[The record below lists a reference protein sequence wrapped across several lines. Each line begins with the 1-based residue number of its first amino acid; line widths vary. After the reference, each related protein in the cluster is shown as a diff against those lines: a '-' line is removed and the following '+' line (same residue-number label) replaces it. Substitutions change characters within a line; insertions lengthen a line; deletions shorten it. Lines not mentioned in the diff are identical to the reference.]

1 MIDFKYVKF
10 LTSTQK
16 FKTGNLDFNPMKTEK
31 DNISNLSEAHQLMKT
46 IEYHDYF
53 INQKHKKVTSKK
65 LGEKTAELNSYFF
78 EYVTGYNIAT
88 AYVKR
93 ESDKSISIY
102 MVEEFPFTIKVINAA
117 DARTS
122 RIFAIKNGSALQLP
136 IIEYHCGDSK
146 ESLIG
151 ESHIISFDLCSYEEL
166 KLINRVCSKLNA
178 IVKSFF
184 ERRNVSLLEL
194 TCRFGKFEGKVL
206 LFADFSPQSIK
217 ITSNNAN
224 DKLPD
229 AYKIET
235 AAQMNKYS
243 DFLLKLIKGE

>member
-1 MIDFKYVKF
+1 MLTKKNNSIDSQ
-10 LTSTQK
+10 TSRETK
-16 FKTGNLDFNPMKTEK
+16 
-31 DNISNLSEAHQLMKT
+31 I

-53 INQKHKKVTSKK
+53 INQKNKKVTSKN

-78 EYVTGYNIAT
+78 EYVNGYNLASV
-88 AYVKR
+88 YVKR
-93 ESDKSISIY
+93 ESKKSIAFIT
-102 MVEEFPFTIKVINAA
+102 VEEFPFIVKIINAA
-117 DARTS
+117 DTRTS
-122 RIFAIKNGSALQLP
+122 KIFSVKNGSPLQLP
-136 IIEYHCGDSK
+136 IIEYHYGNSK
-146 ESLIG
+146 ESVIG
-151 ESHIISFDLCSYEEL
+151 ESHIICFDLCSHEEL
-166 KLINRVCSKLNA
+166 KLINRICSKLNA

-184 ERRNVSLLEL
+184 ERRNISLLEL

-206 LFADFSPQSIK
+206 LVEDFSPQSIK
-217 ITSNNAN
+217 IASNNTD